1 MKRRDIHMHAVY
13 VQGLN
18 RIWADFMLMR
28 AVKNP
33 LGEA

>member
-18 RIWADFMLMR
+18 RIWQISCAGGS
-28 AVKNP
+28 A
-33 LGEA
+33 GG

>member
-18 RIWADFMLMR
+18 RIWADFMR
-28 AVKNP
+28 GGSA
-33 LGEA
+33 GG